1 MGILDFFSNEARQQR
16 GAAMDQFGRDVGYY
30 VPPELRGLLGFAAE
44 MTPSATLDRASQK
57 SSRML
62 APGRTPMQ
70 RVGDFGEMLSE
81 TAGVVAP
88 VVVAGRAGLPVADAV
103 QEAYLGFSVP
113 TRATGRAVADRLNQP
128 GPMPTVYSNPLV
140 PNINPT
146 RREVSAELDGLV
158 DARTSARSNG
168 GPPLVGL
175 LDALNARSAQMDLR
189 PADRIQP
196 APGGSGF
203 LDRDYQTPAP
213 GEVFDDLAAAY
224 PRNPDPTAALP
235 KNDRARVLV
244 DRREEIAEALARR
257 IEATGQMDADTRY
270 FYHSDG
276 PLYRAARAAGLSD
289 EGAQAYLRDLSNN
302 IAATSP
308 RTQVEDNLRSATLVM
323 AKDAQGVPF
332 RDVIGAGTTRPD
344 GTPGISERGYPM
356 MTGSG
361 GIHGNLLDD
370 VAETGTINTLT
381 NPKPATFGPNL
392 AGNRSG
398 VTVDTHAIRGTLQ
411 TLNEIEPGA
420 VPEGFILPQH
430 RDAYAADPTILTPD
444 MIDDTLANQMV
455 GPRGD
460 TTRMQTE
467 YPVFADIW
475 HDAADR
481 LGVSPAEAQSMGW
494 FGFGDQT
501 NLGSARATPVD
512 IFDERLSVTAQALG
526 VPVDEAARLVFNRQ
540 VPLLSVGGLGLLG
553 LAAGNQPA
561 QGDGT

>member
-1 MGILDFFSNEARQQR
+1 MGILEFFSNLPRRGDVTPEELAARRQGYANAYQSSFLAR
-16 GAAMDQFGRDVGYY
+16 NRDQTPLSVGAAEAAQDFIPGVGDALALGEAYDAASRG
-30 VPPELRGLLGFAAE
+30 ELVSAGLLGTAAAVGLV
-44 MTPSATLDRASQK
+44 PGAGDLI
-57 SSRML
+57 SRPI
-62 APGRTPMQ
+62 A
-70 RVGDFGEMLSE
+70 
-81 TAGVVAP
+81 A
-88 VVVAGRAGLPVADAV
+88 AGRAGMRGLDV
-103 QEAYLGFSVP
+103 
-113 TRATGRAVADRLNQP
+113 VADRLNQR
-128 GPMPTVYSNPLV
+128 GPMPTVYSNPLM

-146 RREVSAELDGLV
+146 RREVSAELDNLV
-158 DARTSARSNG
+158 DAMPPAGSNG

-175 LDALNARSAQMDLR
+175 LDALNARAAQMDLK

-196 APGGSGF
+196 ASGGSGF
-203 LDRDYQTPAP
+203 IDRDYQTPAP

-308 RTQVEDNLRSATLVM
+308 RTQVEDNLRNATLVM

-392 AGNRSG
+392 AGNRTG

-430 RDAYAADPTILTPD
+430 RDAYAADPTTLTPD
-444 MIDDTLANQMV
+444 MIDDTLASQMV

-553 LAAGNQPA
+553 LTAGSQPT
-561 QGDGT
+561 QEGGI

>member
-1 MGILDFFSNEARQQR
+1 MGILDFFSDEAGQR
-16 GAAMDQFGRDVGYY
+16 RTAAMEQFGRDVGYY
-30 VPPELRGLLGFAAE
+30 VPPNLRGLLGFTAE

-62 APGRTPMQ
+62 APNRTPVQ
-70 RVGDFGEMLSE
+70 RVGDLGGMLSE
-81 TAGVVAP
+81 TAGIAAP
-88 VVVAGRAGLPVADAV
+88 AMVAGRAGLTGAQAL
-103 QEAYLGFSVP
+103 QEALLGFSAP
-113 TRATGRAVADRLNQP
+113 ARATGRAVADRLNQP

-140 PNINPT
+140 PNISPT
-146 RREVSAELDGLV
+146 RGD
-158 DARTSARSNG
+158 NG

-196 APGGSGF
+196 ATGGAGF

-213 GEVFDDLAAAY
+213 GAIFDNLADAY

-276 PLYRAARAAGLSD
+276 PLYRAAINAGLSD

-308 RTQVEDNLRSATLVM
+308 RTQVEDNLRNATLVM

-332 RDVIGAGTTRPD
+332 RDVIGSGTTRPD
-344 GTPGISERGYPM
+344 GTAGISERGYPM

-540 VPLLSVGGLGLLG
+540 VPLLGVGGLGLLG
-553 LAAGNQPA
+553 VAAGSQPA

>member
-1 MGILDFFSNEARQQR
+1 MGLLDYFSGDGAGQR
-16 GAAMDQFGRDVGYY
+16 RRAALNQLESDLAYY
-30 VPPELRGLLGFAAE
+30 VPPELRNKLGLLSQ
-44 MTPSATLDRASQK
+44 MTPSAGVERASLA
-57 SSRML
+57 SNRML
-62 APGRTPMQ
+62 APGLEPAQ
-70 RVGDFGEMLSE
+70 RVNALGEMLSE
-81 TAGVVAP
+81 TAGIVAP
-88 VVVAGRAGLPVADAV
+88 AMVASRAAMPAAQAL
-103 QEAYLGFSVP
+103 QETLMGFSVAP
-113 TRATGRAVADRLNQP
+113 KALGREVADRLNQP
-128 GPMPTVYSNPLV
+128 GPMPTVYSNPLMAPFDMGGSV
-140 PNINPT
+140 AAT
-146 RREVSAELDGLV
+146 
-158 DARTSARSNG
+158 NG

-175 LDALNARSAQMDLR
+175 SDALNARAAQMALK

-196 APGGSGF
+196 ATGGAGF

-213 GEVFDDLAAAY
+213 GDIFDDLAAAY
-224 PRNPDPTAALP
+224 PRNPDPASALP
-235 KNDRARVLV
+235 KSDRARVLV
-244 DRREEIAEALARR
+244 DRREEISEALARR
-257 IEATGQMDADTRY
+257 IQATGQMDADTRY

-276 PLYRAARAAGLSD
+276 PLYRAARKAGLSD
-289 EGAQAYLRDLSNN
+289 EDAQLYLRDLSNN

-308 RTQVEDNLRSATLVM
+308 RTQVEDNLRSATLAM
-323 AKDAQGVPF
+323 AKDAQGIPF
-332 RDVIGAGTTRPD
+332 RDVIGPGTTRPD
-344 GTPGISERGYPM
+344 GSRGISERGYPM
-356 MTGSG
+356 MTGPG

-370 VAETGTINTLT
+370 VAATGTINTLT

-420 VPEGFILPQH
+420 VPEGFIIPKH
-430 RDAYAADPTILTPD
+430 RDAYAADPSTLTPD

-526 VPVDEAARLVFNRQ
+526 VPVKEAARLVFTRQ
-540 VPLLSVGGLGLLG
+540 TPLLGLGGLGLMG
-553 LAAGNQPA
+553 LAASNQPA